1 MGEEPLVGGQPDL
14 TLCLL
19 GSTFSP
25 EGKVHRPLSAGEGQ
39 GMKHRFAI
47 AIPIAML
54 AALVIVSPAGAQRG
68 MGARPAPVNRA
79 ALGGSFRMGGR
90 GAFRPAHPLRPIFRG
105 RGGARGWIP
114 GWGYLPYPDSYGYSD
129 DEPATTEA
137 PPWESAAEPAQAAPP
152 VR

>member
-1 MGEEPLVGGQPDL
+1 
-14 TLCLL
+14 
-19 GSTFSP
+19 
-25 EGKVHRPLSAGEGQ
+25 VHRPLSAGEGQ